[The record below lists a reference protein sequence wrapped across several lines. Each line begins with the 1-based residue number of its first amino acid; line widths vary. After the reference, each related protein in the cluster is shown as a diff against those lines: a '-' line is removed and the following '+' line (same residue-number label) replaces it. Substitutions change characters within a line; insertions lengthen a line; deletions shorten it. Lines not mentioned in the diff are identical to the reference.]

1 MNDGGA
7 LRVAAARSSGMAMQ
21 PSPLATSLTRV
32 ALDAGHP
39 AASSPLLVSKGN
51 VGDAVTTL
59 NSNPNPTQS
68 MTRADPTIPQFK
80 KKKKKKKRTLEPELR
95 SRLDKNS
102 RTEVVVVLTS
112 LSSLS
117 VWAQTTQAR

>member
-51 VGDAVTTL
+51 VGDATTL
-59 NSNPNPTQS
+59 ELNSNPTQS

-80 KKKKKKKRTLEPELR
+80 KKKKKKKLLKTTEFG
-95 SRLDKNS
+95 DK
-102 RTEVVVVLTS
+102 
-112 LSSLS
+112 
-117 VWAQTTQAR
+117 